1 MVLPTV
7 TAYPILTDPSLSR
20 TSAFGNGT
28 VNPVNDG
35 GLDGPVLLDVGQH
48 AAAIN
53 SKNAVLGTFLI
64 LLGLMQVFFGFKLIR
79 ITLFVTGFCSWAVAV
94 MIIMVSLRWDITY
107 LLLKPSKYYFWL
119 WLLAGCLGAFLS
131 FRFWDLGVTFAGGF
145 GGFAVAMGIIAIFD
159 TSLSSSN
166 VGRYILLGIFVLFGA
181 AIATFYERYSIILG
195 TSFGGAYMC
204 MYGVDE
210 FLQVGYR
217 EMIVI
222 LRVVGKS
229 LIYHPNTKVLIMIGC
244 SLALACLGMAWEFWH
259 HAKPIGIHQKALFRI
274 YGRPFGKR
282 PEKLMGQR
290 IKEMDWFTYLTG
302 CLCLRR
308 KTAEEVLYEDMEDDS
323 FVVVVGN
330 VEATQPM
337 TAAADDDAI
346 SVAAQGEKGQGDDE
360 HPTRVGSL
368 TVVHCESGI
377 SDMTLLQQQHRTESD
392 IQSEKPV
399 SLSGLSPVQVVI
411 EEMDYEVVGDEEVVA
426 IETFTGTVFR
436 TEVES
441 EAGTM
446 IVSSEKSGSSMTRI
460 EHHHHHSSTMTMAT
474 STMVMSSSSTTTTTV
489 SASQSMSSS

>member
-1 MVLPTV
+1 MAPTV

-28 VNPVNDG
+28 VNPVNNG

-48 AAAIN
+48 AAAVN
-53 SKNAVLGTFLI
+53 SKNVVLGTFLI

-79 ITLFVTGFCSWAVAV
+79 ITLFVTGFCSWAIAV

-107 LLLKPSKYYFWL
+107 LLLKPSKYYFWM

-131 FRFWDLGVTFAGGF
+131 FRFWDLGVTFSGAF
-145 GGFAVAMGIIAIFD
+145 GGFAVAMGIIAIFH
-159 TSLSSSN
+159 TSLSH
-166 VGRYILLGIFVLFGA
+166 VGRYILLGILVLFGA

-195 TSFGGAYMC
+195 TSFGGAYMF

-210 FLQVGYR
+210 FVQVGYR

-222 LRVVGKS
+222 LRVVRKS
-229 LIYHPNTKVLIMIGC
+229 LIYHPNTKVFIMIGC
-244 SLALACLGMAWEFWH
+244 SLALACLGIAWEFWH
-259 HAKPIGIHQKALFRI
+259 HGKPLWVNQKALFRI

-308 KTAEEVLYEDMEDDS
+308 KTAEEVLYEDMEDS
-323 FVVVVGN
+323 FGVVGN
-330 VEATQPM
+330 VEATKP
-337 TAAADDDAI
+337 TAADAI
-346 SVAAQGEKGQGDDE
+346 SAARDEKRQGDE
-360 HPTRVGSL
+360 SQTMGGSL
-368 TVVHCESGI
+368 TVVQCDSSI
-377 SDMTLLQQQHRTESD
+377 SDMTLLQQHRVESD

-426 IETFTGTVFR
+426 VKTFTETVLR
-436 TEVES
+436 TEVAS

-446 IVSSEKSGSSMTRI
+446 IASSETSGSSMTRI
-460 EHHHHHSSTMTMAT
+460 EHHQHSSTTTMAT
-474 STMVMSSSSTTTTTV
+474 STMIMSSSSSTTITAV